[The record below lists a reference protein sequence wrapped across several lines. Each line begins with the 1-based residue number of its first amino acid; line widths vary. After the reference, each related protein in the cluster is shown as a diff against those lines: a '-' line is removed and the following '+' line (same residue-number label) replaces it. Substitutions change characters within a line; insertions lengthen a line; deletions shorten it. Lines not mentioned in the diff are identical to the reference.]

1 MEAHDN
7 WTCIWTECQNNYIFA
22 LNEFPIKATQLLINA
37 QYVIWNKRSVKAGNF
52 KTLASSNP
60 MLLFIESI
68 NLITFKPYDDLE
80 YSIVFNETWIL
91 ILNEDDGNDGNDDD
105 DINSQQI
112 IDEWRVL
119 SISIS
124 K

>member
-1 MEAHDN
+1 M
-7 WTCIWTECQNNYIFA
+7 
-22 LNEFPIKATQLLINA
+22 P
-37 QYVIWNKRSVKAGNF
+37 
-52 KTLASSNP
+52 
-60 MLLFIESI
+60 LFIESI

-91 ILNEDDGNDGNDDD
+91 ILNENEGNDDNDDD

>member
-1 MEAHDN
+1 M
-7 WTCIWTECQNNYIFA
+7 
-22 LNEFPIKATQLLINA
+22 P
-37 QYVIWNKRSVKAGNF
+37 
-52 KTLASSNP
+52 
-60 MLLFIESI
+60 LFIESI
-68 NLITFKPYDDLE
+68 NLITFKPYDNLE

-91 ILNEDDGNDGNDDD
+91 ILNEDDDHYDDD
-105 DINSQQI
+105 DINPQQI

>member
-1 MEAHDN
+1 M
-7 WTCIWTECQNNYIFA
+7 
-22 LNEFPIKATQLLINA
+22 P
-37 QYVIWNKRSVKAGNF
+37 
-52 KTLASSNP
+52 
-60 MLLFIESI
+60 LFIESI

-91 ILNEDDGNDGNDDD
+91 ILNEDDGNDDD

>member
-1 MEAHDN
+1 M
-7 WTCIWTECQNNYIFA
+7 
-22 LNEFPIKATQLLINA
+22 P
-37 QYVIWNKRSVKAGNF
+37 
-52 KTLASSNP
+52 
-60 MLLFIESI
+60 LFIESI

-80 YSIVFNETWIL
+80 YSIVFNETLIL
-91 ILNEDDGNDGNDDD
+91 ILNEDDGNDDD

>member
-1 MEAHDN
+1 M
-7 WTCIWTECQNNYIFA
+7 
-22 LNEFPIKATQLLINA
+22 P
-37 QYVIWNKRSVKAGNF
+37 
-52 KTLASSNP
+52 
-60 MLLFIESI
+60 LFIESI

-91 ILNEDDGNDGNDDD
+91 ILNEGDGNDGNDDD

>member
-1 MEAHDN
+1 
-7 WTCIWTECQNNYIFA
+7 
-22 LNEFPIKATQLLINA
+22 
-37 QYVIWNKRSVKAGNF
+37 
-52 KTLASSNP
+52 

-80 YSIVFNETWIL
+80 YSIVFNETLIL
-91 ILNEDDGNDGNDDD
+91 ILNEDDGNDDD